1 MIQHEDTE
9 ARIVIIKGLE
19 KVGGGEGRWKIQ
31 LDKLNKQC
39 GFQELSENMVA
50 IVNNE
55 YVDEHKR

>member
-1 MIQHEDTE
+1 MIEHEDTE

-19 KVGGGEGRWKIQ
+19 EGGGEGRWKIQ

-55 YVDEHKR
+55 YEDEHKR